1 MVPNA
6 QRHLCPVEGWGSDFV
21 VEGSQA
27 GESQADS
34 LQALA
39 HAARELHTREHLQQ
53 VASVAPSGSAR
64 PRRAAAPLPGVCE
77 EIGRASCRERVFDR
91 V

>member
-6 QRHLCPVEGWGSDFV
+6 QAPVSCRGLGLSDFV

-39 HAARELHTREHLQQ
+39 HAAGELHAQ
-53 VASVAPSGSAR
+53 
-64 PRRAAAPLPGVCE
+64 
-77 EIGRASCRERVFDR
+77 
-91 V
+91 